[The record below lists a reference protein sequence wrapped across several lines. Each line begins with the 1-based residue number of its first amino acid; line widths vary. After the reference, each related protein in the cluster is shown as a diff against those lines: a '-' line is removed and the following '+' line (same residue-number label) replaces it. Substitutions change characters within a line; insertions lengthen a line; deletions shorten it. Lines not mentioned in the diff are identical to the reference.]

1 MRTRLASSWPACGQL
16 ARLAIIGVLL
26 LGAALGARESGGSSR
41 QSCLATTPEGAIQGA
56 DFGSSCAFLGI
67 PFAASTAND
76 NRWRPPQPR
85 APWAPALLM
94 ATTPPASCPLVQPTG
109 ALSGDEDCLKLDI
122 WVSDPPP
129 PAPAPVIVWLHTGGF
144 AAASASLPSHNGRRL
159 AEETG
164 VIVVAPQYRLGPF
177 GFLAHTALAAEDPLH
192 PTSGN
197 YGLLDQRAALAWVRD
212 HIAAFGGDPQ
222 NVTLAGTSA
231 GGDSVGLQMVMPG
244 AAGLFDRAII
254 ESGTPTQRWPTHSE
268 ATQQGSLFAERLG
281 CADASQVLSCLR
293 AATRDQVLLALSQGS
308 QQVAEPANRFFW
320 LPVVDGI
327 DLPEQPRALFEQAA
341 FHQVPTTIGTTRD
354 EGWGAFIT
362 RSFPAG
368 VSADQYGAWLQ
379 GEFGAAAAELVA
391 FYPASDFASPAEA
404 MARVVAD
411 AQFVCEARRLAR
423 LIERARVPTFV
434 YSYEYEIDALS
445 VDHVIHGVE
454 SNLLFGNNYV
464 PQQFPSHV
472 LDSADTALHHAM
484 AGYWTRFAATG
495 NPNIDDAAVVH
506 WPAFTHPLGPGRGP
520 DKYLVLDSVI
530 EAGLRLR
537 EGACD
542 LLEPYFFRSVI
553 AGVPATSP

>member
-1 MRTRLASSWPACGQL
+1 M
-16 ARLAIIGVLL
+16 
-26 LGAALGARESGGSSR
+26 
-41 QSCLATTPEGAIQGA
+41 
-56 DFGSSCAFLGI
+56 
-67 PFAASTAND
+67 
-76 NRWRPPQPR
+76 
-85 APWAPALLM
+85 
-94 ATTPPASCPLVQPTG
+94 QPTG

-177 GFLAHTALAAEDPLH
+177 GFLAHTALAAENPLH

-268 ATQQGSLFAERLG
+268 ATQQGSLFAERLD

-293 AATRDQVLLALSQGS
+293 AATRDRVLLALSQGS

-320 LPVVDGI
+320 LPVVDGM

-434 YSYEYEIDALS
+434 YSYEYRDRRPVGRPCHTRRRIEPAVREQLRAAAIPESCSGLGG
-445 VDHVIHGVE
+445 HGA
-454 SNLLFGNNYV
+454 SSCDGRLL
-464 PQQFPSHV
+464 
-472 LDSADTALHHAM
+472 D
-484 AGYWTRFAATG
+484 
-495 NPNIDDAAVVH
+495 
-506 WPAFTHPLGPGRGP
+506 PLRGQRQPEHRRCGRGSLARVHP
-520 DKYLVLDSVI
+520 PAR
-530 EAGLRLR
+530 AGTRPR
-537 EGACD
+537 QIPGARFGD
-542 LLEPYFFRSVI
+542 
-553 AGVPATSP
+553 